1 MSEKKL
7 NMRGYVFSR
16 PFLGERLPQNVQ
28 NLVIRD
34 YCIKNNY
41 NFLLSATEYA
51 MDNCSLML
59 NKTLNDLV
67 SIDGIVMYSMFQMPE
82 DDKEREGIIKEVIN
96 KKKILAFALE
106 NILINSIK
114 EFDKVDEIWRIK
126 KLTFYKSY
134 K

>member
-1 MSEKKL
+1 ML

-34 YCIKNNY
+34 YCIKKNY

-59 NKTLNDLV
+59 NKILNDLD
-67 SIDGIVMYSMFQMPE
+67 SIDGIVMYSMFQLPE
-82 DDKEREGIIKEVIN
+82 NNEERKDIVIKVIN
-96 KKKILAFALE
+96 KRKLLSFALE
-106 NILINSIK
+106 NILINSIDD
-114 EFDKVDEIWRIK
+114 FNMADEIWRIK
-126 KLTFYKSY
+126 KLTFNTSFK
-134 K
+134 